1 MDWKPESH
9 KNRYFNIGLE
19 GNDGYRLYINGEL
32 LVGKWEKQ
40 TYSTMLKRYYFEK
53 DKLYQIKIEFY
64 EPSGGARINLIWDMD
79 VNNNWKGQIAGA
91 VSASQ
96 EADVAVV
103 IVGINEGEFQDRAFL
118 NLPGHQEEMIR
129 EISRTG
135 KPVVVVIIGGSA
147 VTMSHWISGVSSVI
161 YAWYPGQEGG
171 RAVADVLFGDYN
183 PSGRLPVTF
192 PISEAQLPLVYNHK
206 PTGRGDDYNN
216 LTGLPLFPFGYG
228 LSYTNFEYSNLTSDK
243 DTISDNESV
252 RIHFNLKNTGKYAG
266 EEVVQLYIRDEL
278 ASVARPVLELKGFKR
293 IYLSPQ
299 ETKEVTFTITP
310 ELLKMYNHDMKEVI
324 EPGEFRIMIG
334 PSSRE
339 LKLKRT
345 ITVK

>member
-1 MDWKPESH
+1 
-9 KNRYFNIGLE
+9 
-19 GNDGYRLYINGEL
+19 
-32 LVGKWEKQ
+32 
-40 TYSTMLKRYYFEK
+40 
-53 DKLYQIKIEFY
+53 
-64 EPSGGARINLIWDMD
+64 
-79 VNNNWKGQIAGA
+79 
-91 VSASQ
+91 
-96 EADVAVV
+96 
-103 IVGINEGEFQDRAFL
+103 
-118 NLPGHQEEMIR
+118 
-129 EISRTG
+129 
-135 KPVVVVIIGGSA
+135 VVIIGGSA
-147 VTMSHWISGVSSVI
+147 VTMSHWIEDVSSVI